1 MLSLVCEHC
10 RGPFQRPRVRRF
22 CSQKCRYHGLAS
34 QGFRPVHAAPHSD
47 AARAKIKA
55 KRAQQG
61 PVWNA
66 GKVTGLAPWNKGLT
80 AATNETVAGYAR
92 KVAEA
97 TRGKQ
102 RQPLTTVTKAKL
114 SAGRKGEANWA
125 KRPEVRE
132 KIRQAVLRLYKERP
146 EILENRKR
154 AGRNQ
159 FPGNFS
165 SLELLIAAA
174 LDTAGLPYLHN
185 SKVGRY
191 WPDFI
196 VLDRVVIECD
206 GDYWHRDAER
216 DRRRDAYLTDRG
228 LFVFHLREADIL
240 ADAVE
245 CVRRVTRVYEPFTE
259 LAV

>member
-1 MLSLVCEHC
+1 MYALICEHC
-10 RGPFQRPRVRRF
+10 QGKFQRPKPIRF
-22 CSQKCRYHGLAS
+22 CSAKCRYHGLAAY
-34 QGFRPVHAAPHSD
+34 GVRPVHAAPHTET
-47 AARAKIKA
+47 AKAKIKA

-66 GKVTGLAPWNKGLT
+66 GKITGIIPWNKGLT
-80 AATNETVAGYAR
+80 AETSELVRAIGRKAGAAR
-92 KVAEA
+92 
-97 TRGKQ
+97 RGKKLG
-102 RQPLTTVTKAKL
+102 PMTAATKQKL
-114 SAGRKGEANWA
+114 SAGRKGDANWV

-132 KIRQAVLRLYKERP
+132 KIRESVIRLYREHP

-165 SLELLIAAA
+165 SLELLIADA
-174 LDTAGLPYLHN
+174 LNSIGLPYLHN

-206 GDYWHRDAER
+206 GDYWHGDLEKE
-216 DRRRDAYLTDRG
+216 RRRDVYLMSRG
-228 LFVFHLREADIL
+228 LFVFHLCEADIL
-240 ADAVE
+240 NDPME
-245 CVRRVTRVYEPFTE
+245 CIRRVMRMYEPFTE
-259 LAV
+259 LAI